1 MTDASARRVVDWRP
15 GRVYFLTLLEPS
27 QDDRTLGPE
36 ASKPLP
42 GSLSSAPRGS
52 RIAPAPL
59 PMSQMWPRSRPGW
72 RCPLTERPVLAKTAV
87 TTGHSAAFLGA
98 PVACPRPTT
107 RRSLATICSQLTSAA
122 PQRDL
127 SAPGQPCRH
136 AATASENPSH
146 HDHLVGAGPAVDVHG
161 RVVTANRRAAARYR
175 QAPPTQSPAD
185 ELGAPP
191 HRSGPRR
198 SHRQCQA
205 ADLLREHLAGIGCDP
220 LAFRIA
226 AIEERQFPPRRPG
239 RLGDFCPWE
248 KIWPPTPASSYGG
261 GRCQRCLR
269 QCGSDQ

>member
-1 MTDASARRVVDWRP
+1 MTDASARRVLDWRP
-15 GRVYFLTLLEPS
+15 GRGYFLTLLEPS

-122 PQRDL
+122 PSAPPDNLAAIQPLRPRTPATMTTW
-127 SAPGQPCRH
+127 SAPGQRLTST
-136 AATASENPSH
+136 AA
-146 HDHLVGAGPAVDVHG
+146 
-161 RVVTANRRAAARYR
+161 
-175 QAPPTQSPAD
+175 
-185 ELGAPP
+185 
-191 HRSGPRR
+191 
-198 SHRQCQA
+198 
-205 ADLLREHLAGIGCDP
+205 
-220 LAFRIA
+220 
-226 AIEERQFPPRRPG
+226 
-239 RLGDFCPWE
+239 W
-248 KIWPPTPASSYGG
+248 
-261 GRCQRCLR
+261 
-269 QCGSDQ
+269 